1 MEPVSISSRLY
12 SHPDKPLETHLI
24 NVANLAIKNL
34 EEIPLKDLHL
44 FKKDE
49 IKRLVK
55 VCSLCHDLGKATG
68 YFQEYLFSD
77 EAKQSKLK
85 CMKETHHSLLSSVA
99 SFLVTLDEFKE
110 NGSLSEEQKLLL
122 AFIAFLS
129 IKRHHGDLKDI
140 TSESILDNDDEDLL
154 YKQIDSINSEKF
166 STLIEILQRNGFTL
180 NLNKERLRDSVSY
193 TKEHLKILRRKFRK
207 LGQEKNIEM
216 YLLSNLVFS
225 LLIDADKNDVGIKS
239 ILERRKLELPYLI
252 VDRYKSTKE
261 YKDIYINQLREEAY
275 REVINTN
282 IDLNQK
288 IYSLNLPTGLGKT
301 FTSLAFA
308 LKLRDKIYR
317 ENGYIPRIIY
327 SLPFLS
333 IIDQNA
339 KEIENI
345 LKTSD
350 IPLDTDILIK
360 HHHLSDIY
368 YKTEDNEFEP
378 EEARLLIEGWN
389 SEIIV
394 TTFVQLFHTLI
405 SNRNRLLLRFHRLA
419 GSIIILDEVQSIPF
433 KYWLLLRELFI
444 ALTKNLN
451 VYIIFVTATQPLI
464 IPREKMYS
472 LVDVE
477 KYFRQMDRVVL
488 KIQLDKKITLE
499 EFIENIELQDNKSYL
514 FVLNT
519 ITSAGNFYNLLK
531 EKTNEEIIYMS
542 SHLTPYDRLKRIEMI
557 KKKKA
562 RLAVTTQLVEAGVD
576 IDFDVV
582 YRDMAP
588 LDSVIQAVGRCNRNW
603 GEKGETIVVYLKD
616 DKRSYA
622 SYIYDPLLL
631 DITARIL
638 SQRETVE
645 EREFLDIVNSYY
657 LEVQKKKS
665 TDISNEF
672 ISAIYRLKYNS
683 TDETKGIENFKLIDE
698 DYQKFEV
705 FIELN
710 DDAEN
715 IWKRFSEI
723 KEIKDLIER
732 RIEFSKIKADFYKYV
747 ISVPIK
753 NVENIPPI
761 INGFGYV
768 SKNSLSEY
776 YDKITGFKPKGDTVL
791 LW

>member
-1 MEPVSISSRLY
+1 
-12 SHPDKPLETHLI
+12 
-24 NVANLAIKNL
+24 
-34 EEIPLKDLHL
+34 
-44 FKKDE
+44 
-49 IKRLVK
+49 
-55 VCSLCHDLGKATG
+55 
-68 YFQEYLFSD
+68 
-77 EAKQSKLK
+77 
-85 CMKETHHSLLSSVA
+85 
-99 SFLVTLDEFKE
+99 
-110 NGSLSEEQKLLL
+110 
-122 AFIAFLS
+122 
-129 IKRHHGDLKDI
+129 
-140 TSESILDNDDEDLL
+140 
-154 YKQIDSINSEKF
+154 
-166 STLIEILQRNGFTL
+166 
-180 NLNKERLRDSVSY
+180 
-193 TKEHLKILRRKFRK
+193 
-207 LGQEKNIEM
+207 
-216 YLLSNLVFS
+216 
-225 LLIDADKNDVGIKS
+225 S

-603 GEKGETIVVYLKD
+603 GEKGKTIVVYLKD

-631 DITARIL
+631 DITVRIL

-672 ISAIYRLKYNS
+672 
-683 TDETKGIENFKLIDE
+683 
-698 DYQKFEV
+698 
-705 FIELN
+705 
-710 DDAEN
+710 
-715 IWKRFSEI
+715 
-723 KEIKDLIER
+723 
-732 RIEFSKIKADFYKYV
+732 
-747 ISVPIK
+747 
-753 NVENIPPI
+753 
-761 INGFGYV
+761 
-768 SKNSLSEY
+768 
-776 YDKITGFKPKGDTVL
+776 
-791 LW
+791 